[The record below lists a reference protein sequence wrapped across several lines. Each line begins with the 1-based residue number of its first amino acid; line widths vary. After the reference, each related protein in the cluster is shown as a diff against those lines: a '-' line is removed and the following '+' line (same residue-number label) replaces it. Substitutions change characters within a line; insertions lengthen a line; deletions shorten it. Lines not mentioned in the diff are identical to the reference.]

1 MPPPRPFAFPDFR
14 RLWGIGLVVFMVRW
28 LEMLAVSI
36 FVWQATGSAF
46 LVAMMGML
54 RILPMGLFGAP
65 IGVLAER
72 VQPRSALTA
81 VVLVSLLTSRSGARS
96 RWPWPACSRSGTSRS
111 PASSTASPGRRTT
124 RCGG

>member
-1 MPPPRPFAFPDFR
+1 
-14 RLWGIGLVVFMVRW
+14 MVRW

-81 VVLVSLLTSRSGARS
+81 IVLVSLLTSAAPRGAGHGA
-96 RWPWPACSRSGTSRS
+96 ACSRSGTWRS

-124 RCGG
+124 RCGGC